1 MSRKHWAILLLLLCP
16 SFAHA
21 GEPRASIKAPV
32 IAKVANL
39 VVLDASDSQGDDFI
53 WESTTGES
61 FAVDSNGK
69 RAYFV
74 ASVPGKYRFLLVAG
88 GAVDGKAKL
97 SRALAEVVVDGVV
110 PPVPPGPNP
119 PDPPIPPDP
128 KPPEPKPIPSTVG
141 NLRVLILFESSAK
154 LDIKQLSALN
164 GGLVRKY
171 LSDKCITD
179 PDGLPAWRMWDRNI
193 DAAGESALWKT
204 ALTAAQAD
212 TLPIPKVAIYAGTT
226 LIKVVPLPANDVE
239 MVAMLKQWGE
249 K

>member
-1 MSRKHWAILLLLLCP
+1 MKFRSLVLSALVACLPLAA
-16 SFAHA
+16 FA
-21 GEPRASIKAPV
+21 GEPRANIKAPLV
-32 IAKVANL
+32 AKVSTL
-39 VVLDASDSQGDDFI
+39 IVLDASDSEGDDFL

-61 FAVDSNGK
+61 FRPDTNGK
-69 RAYFV
+69 IAYFV
-74 ASVPGKYRFLLVAG
+74 TGTPGKYRFILVAG
-88 GAVDGKAKL
+88 GTVDGKAKL
-97 SRALAEVVVDGVV
+97 ARALAEVIVDGVT
-110 PPVPPGPNP
+110 PPIPPSP

-128 KPPEPKPIPSTVG
+128 KPPDPKPIPSTVG

-226 LIKVVPLPANDVE
+226 LVKVVPLPANDVE